1 MNADDNGKDNP
12 NKRDGSPSRQAP
24 CPKKQALDDLNDMR
38 AAAATAAEAEAA
50 AAPTAGG
57 AATSVLRELDP
68 PANVAVDSTTNDT
81 SDSEGEGGESKKY
94 LRPPAA
100 PLHVR
105 VGDSFQAALPPLGE
119 IEEERMAVED
129 EGPLHEQQEQQEGT
143 DLHQQYSS
151 EGSTSS
157 STSGTSSTSFSSSS
171 RAAALIAGR
180 VDFEEDGLGSGTQA
194 YR

>member
-1 MNADDNGKDNP
+1 LASPTQIMI
-12 NKRDGSPSRQAP
+12 PSRYYVAS
-24 CPKKQALDDLNDMR
+24 L
-38 AAAATAAEAEAA
+38 
-50 AAPTAGG
+50 
-57 AATSVLRELDP
+57 LRLPLSFPFHSLIPSKLDP
-68 PANVAVDSTTNDT
+68 PANLAMDSTTNDT
-81 SDSEGEGGESKKY
+81 SDSEDERGESKKY

-105 VGDSFQAALPPLGE
+105 VGENFQAALPSLGE
-119 IEEERMAVED
+119 IEEEGMTVGD
-129 EGPLHEQQEQQEGT
+129 EGPLHERQEQQEGT
-143 DLHQQYSS
+143 DLRQQYSS

-157 STSGTSSTSFSSSS
+157 STSGASSTSFSSSS